1 MQSFKTKTEFVD
13 AIQFNVGTD
22 THNGADIRAALVGAA
37 NVRAVS
43 NTFSDRLPELHIAN
57 YSTPLH
63 ATVVRSGDWVV
74 RHPEGTISVVSNA
87 EFAANFEPED
97 ADRLTRLSN
106 ELEALTTNRFKLGR
120 FIESAEF
127 QVLPWQERELL
138 KSQMN
143 LMTLLSAVLSQRVA
157 SAQHTA

>member
-22 THNGADIRAALVGAA
+22 THNGADIHAAFAGA
-37 NVRAVS
+37 VDMRVVVDD
-43 NTFSDRLPELHIAN
+43 FSDRLPVLYIPSHTTPI
-57 YSTPLH
+57 STK
-63 ATVVRSGDWVV
+63 ARSGDWVV

-120 FIESAEF
+120 FIESIEF